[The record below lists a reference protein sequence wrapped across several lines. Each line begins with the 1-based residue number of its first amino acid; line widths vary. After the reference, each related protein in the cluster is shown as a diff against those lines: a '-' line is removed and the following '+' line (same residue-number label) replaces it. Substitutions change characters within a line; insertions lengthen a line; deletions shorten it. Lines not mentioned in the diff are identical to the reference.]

1 MRFFSP
7 LAFFYRCFVVISFSF
22 DYKPLRI
29 DIPAPTSKAVK
40 KMYI

>member
-29 DIPAPTSKAVK
+29 DIPGPTSKAVK
-40 KMYI
+40 KMYK